1 MEWIV
6 GLPAL
11 GHTAEGGTVRE
22 WLKKVGDQVKR
33 AEPIVVVESD
43 KVSLEIEAPADGVLI
58 AIDVNPGSEVPTGTT
73 LGRISQGAAPAA
85 SAKVALRPSEKSE
98 TPPKTAA
105 AGPVAAPAPEAPR
118 STANGK
124 SYSVRST
131 PLARRI
137 ARDNGIDIAAVPS
150 TGRHGE
156 VRKDDVLTEIAR
168 RQATAAADPA
178 LQAKSPPA
186 PPEPTPAQGLPAGLS
201 QMRRAISRRMLEAWR
216 NQPMVTLSRTVDVT
230 GLMEWRNRMKQ
241 PATITGI
248 LATIFGRCLAQ
259 HPRLN
264 GTIDQEGIQLSA
276 AVNLAIAVALD
287 DGLIAPVLTK
297 VEAKPVA
304 LVDAELANLIYQ
316 ARAGRLA
323 GADTAGATA
332 SLSNLGGFGI
342 STFTPILTPPQICV
356 LGVGAVERVMR
367 ETATGFGFRSELHV
381 SLTFDHRAVDGA
393 DGARLL
399 QDFARLSADPD
410 QLQRP
415 GTPA

>member
-85 SAKVALRPSEKSE
+85 SAKAAARPPEKSE

-105 AGPVAAPAPEAPR
+105 ARPVAAPAPEAPR
-118 STANGK
+118 SAANGK
-124 SYSVRST
+124 SHSVRST

-168 RQATAAADPA
+168 RQATVAAEPA
-178 LQAKSPPA
+178 LQAKSPLLQA
-186 PPEPTPAQGLPAGLS
+186 ESTPAQGLPAGLS

-399 QDFARLSADPD
+399 QDFARLSADPE
-410 QLQRP
+410 QLERP
-415 GTPA
+415 GMPA